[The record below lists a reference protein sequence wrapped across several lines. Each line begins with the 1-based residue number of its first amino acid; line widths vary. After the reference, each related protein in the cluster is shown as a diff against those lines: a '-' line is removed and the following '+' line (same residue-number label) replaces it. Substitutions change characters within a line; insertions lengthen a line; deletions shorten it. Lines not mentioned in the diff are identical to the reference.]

1 MTLENIIHE
10 YGEQLHIPDAREK
23 NTVLRILTNF
33 FNQQDNLNSDVQLI
47 LNNLTEFLGETADGI
62 QSYRKDKNKLNNC
75 IRDFLLFLSSR
86 YNITIDIETY
96 FPQLKFMEKTE
107 RMIEILKYLHE
118 EPKTREEI
126 AQRFG
131 ISERALSGDLSELQ
145 NGSYSF
151 LGYNMKI
158 NLRRGDNTYDS
169 TIHPVFLPLNL
180 SEVYALTIG
189 LKLSGKGTAFEDVFN
204 YVSDCIY
211 DQLSNYG
218 QRRISEKAKATN
230 VHFSDAHKKA
240 YRYEEDI
247 LNANLKQ
254 KRSQMIAYYLKSGA
268 LCEIEYDT
276 AEGIKTVTGR
286 VNLAK
291 DNRKGFIVNRLQVTN
306 HGQMEA
312 EVDLDKV
319 LTIKL
324 VNDWD

>member
-1 MTLENIIHE
+1 MTLEDIIHE
-10 YGEQLHIPDAREK
+10 YVKQLHIPAEREK
-23 NTVLRILTNF
+23 NSILKMLTNF
-33 FNQQDNLNSDVQLI
+33 FNRHGYLNSDVQLI
-47 LNNLTEFLGETADGI
+47 LNNLTEFLGKTADGI
-62 QSYRKDKNKLNNC
+62 QSYRRDKNKLNYY
-75 IRDFLLFLSSR
+75 IRDFLLYFGSQ
-86 YNITIDIETY
+86 NHITIDIETY
-96 FPQLKFMEKTE
+96 FPPLKFQEKSE

-118 EPKTREEI
+118 EPKTREQI
-126 AQRFG
+126 AQHFG
-131 ISERALSGDLSELQ
+131 ISERALSDDLSELQ

-189 LKLSGKGTAFEDVFN
+189 LKLTGKGTAFEDVFN

-211 DQLSNYG
+211 DQLSTYG

-230 VHFSDAHKKA
+230 VNFSDDHHKA

-254 KRSQMIAYYLKSGA
+254 KRSQMFAYYLKSGA

-276 AEGIKTVTGR
+276 AEGIRTVIGR
-286 VNLAK
+286 VDLAK
-291 DNRKGFIVNRLQVTN
+291 DNQNGFFVNRIRVTN

-324 VNDWD
+324 V

>member
-23 NTVLRILTNF
+23 NTVLRMLTNF
-33 FNQQDNLNSDVQLI
+33 FKDNLNSDVQLI
-47 LNNLTEFLGETADGI
+47 LNNLTEFLEKTADGI
-62 QSYRKDKNKLNNC
+62 LSYRRDKNKLNYY
-75 IRDFLLFLSSR
+75 IRDFLLFFGSQ
-86 YNITIDIETY
+86 NHITIDIETY
-96 FPQLKFMEKTE
+96 FPSLNFQEKSE

-126 AQRFG
+126 AQYFG
-131 ISERALSGDLSELQ
+131 ISERALSDDLSELQ

-180 SEVYALTIG
+180 SEVYTLTIG
-189 LKLSGKGTAFEDVFN
+189 LKLTGKGTAFEDVFN

-218 QRRISEKAKATN
+218 QKRIFEKAKATN
-230 VHFSDAHKKA
+230 VHFSDEHKKA

-254 KRSQMIAYYLKSGA
+254 KRSQMFAYYLKSGV
-268 LCEIEYDT
+268 LCEIEYDI

-286 VNLAK
+286 VDLAK
-291 DNRKGFIVNRLQVTN
+291 DNRKGFIVNKLRVTN
-306 HGQMEA
+306 QGQT
-312 EVDLDKV
+312 EVEIDLDKV

-324 VNDWD
+324 VEPRD

>member
-1 MTLENIIHE
+1 MTLENIINE

-23 NTVLRILTNF
+23 NAVLTMLTKF
-33 FNQQDNLNSDVQLI
+33 FKDNLNSGVQLI
-47 LNNLTEFLGETADGI
+47 LNNLTEFLEKTADGI
-62 QSYRKDKNKLNNC
+62 LSYRRDKNKLNYY
-75 IRDFLLFLSSR
+75 IRDFLLFFGSQ
-86 YNITIDIETY
+86 NHIMIDIETY
-96 FPQLKFMEKTE
+96 FPPLNFQEKSE

-118 EPKTREEI
+118 EPKTREQI
-126 AQRFG
+126 AQHFG
-131 ISERALSGDLSELQ
+131 ISERALSDDLSELQ

-189 LKLSGKGTAFEDVFN
+189 LKLTGKGTAFEDVYN

-211 DQLSNYG
+211 DQLSTYG
-218 QRRISEKAKATN
+218 QKRISEKAKATK
-230 VHFSDAHKKA
+230 VHFSDDYKKA

-254 KRSQMIAYYLKSGA
+254 KRSQMFAYYLKSGA

-276 AEGIKTVTGR
+276 AEGIRTVTGR
-286 VNLAK
+286 VDLAK
-291 DNRKGFIVNRLQVTN
+291 NSENGFFVNRLRVTN

-324 VNDWD
+324 VKDRD

>member
-10 YGEQLHIPDAREK
+10 YGEQLQIPDAREK
-23 NTVLRILTNF
+23 NTVLRMLTNF
-33 FNQQDNLNSDVQLI
+33 FKQQDSLNNDVQLI
-47 LNNLTEFLGETADGI
+47 LNNLTEFLGKTADGI
-62 QSYRKDKNKLNNC
+62 QSYRRDKNKLNDY
-75 IRDFLLFLSSR
+75 IRDFLFFFSSR
-86 YNITIDIETY
+86 HHITIDIETY
-96 FPQLKFMEKTE
+96 FPPLKFQEKSE

-126 AQRFG
+126 AQHFG
-131 ISERALSGDLSELQ
+131 ISERALSDDLSELQ

-169 TIHPVFLPLNL
+169 TIHPAFLPLNL

-189 LKLSGKGTAFEDVFN
+189 LKLTGKGTAFEDVFN

-211 DQLSNYG
+211 DQLSAYG
-218 QRRISEKAKATN
+218 QRRISDKAKATSI
-230 VHFSDAHKKA
+230 HFSDEHKKA

-254 KRSQMIAYYLKSGA
+254 KRSQMFAYYLKSGA

-276 AEGIKTVTGR
+276 ADGIQNCDRPGR
-286 VNLAK
+286 PCQ
-291 DNRKGFIVNRLQVTN
+291 G
-306 HGQMEA
+306 
-312 EVDLDKV
+312 
-319 LTIKL
+319 
-324 VNDWD
+324 

>member
-1 MTLENIIHE
+1 MTLENIINE

-23 NTVLRILTNF
+23 NTVLTMLTKF
-33 FNQQDNLNSDVQLI
+33 FKDNLNSDVQLI
-47 LNNLTEFLGETADGI
+47 LNNLTEFLEKTTDGI
-62 QSYRKDKNKLNNC
+62 LSYRRDKNKLNYY
-75 IRDFLLFLSSR
+75 IRDFLLFFGSQ
-86 YNITIDIETY
+86 NHITIDIETY
-96 FPQLKFMEKTE
+96 FPPLNFQEKSE

-118 EPKTREEI
+118 EPKTREQI
-126 AQRFG
+126 AQHFG
-131 ISERALSGDLSELQ
+131 ISERALSDDLSELQ

-158 NLRRGDNTYDS
+158 NLIRGDNTYDS

-189 LKLSGKGTAFEDVFN
+189 LKLTGKGTAFEDVFN
-204 YVSDCIY
+204 YVSNCIY
-211 DQLSNYG
+211 DQLSTYG
-218 QRRISEKAKATN
+218 QKRIYEKAKATD
-230 VHFSDAHKKA
+230 VHFSDHHKKA

-254 KRSQMIAYYLKSGA
+254 KRSQMFAYYLKSGA

-276 AEGIKTVTGR
+276 AEGIRMVTGR
-286 VNLAK
+286 VDLAK
-291 DNRKGFIVNRLQVTN
+291 DNKNGFFVNRLRVTN
-306 HGQMEA
+306 HGQVEA

-324 VNDWD
+324 VKDRD